1 MRCKLVKVV
10 LLTLLAA
17 ALLGCGAEKKVAAP
31 HEKVPKA
38 EAAAAAAAIVNV
50 PAYELEYANIVD
62 GVYDF
67 LANGN
72 SKRLPQQ
79 GTTGIYE
86 LRDHFNADEAV
97 QHLGYTLL
105 DINNDKVPELIF
117 AFNNNERRGK
127 GYYGKELYAVY
138 TFVDGQ
144 VKFVDEGW
152 ARSSLELQPDGTL
165 LTRGNISNAEYLLA
179 VHDLLKDG
187 STRCLRLYFTKA
199 QKGAGGLEVYRSSD
213 GRAFTDGSERMQ
225 MTADEFF
232 EMGSELSSYSTEVE
246 LLPLHEYKQR
256 GSKFKGLAMPYLHI
270 MGVHELQD
278 PQADL
283 SGYEQVSVPDPFK
296 GADVLFR
303 TNAELQDF
311 QLLDLQGAAN
321 KNDDRVLYSKDR
333 LQAGA
338 KLYLHLSSFETIPK
352 NGIAFKDDAGR
363 LRKFAICASGRDG
376 SIYLNEID

>member
-1 MRCKLVKVV
+1 MRCKLVKGV

-17 ALLGCGAEKKVAAP
+17 VLLGCGAEKK
-31 HEKVPKA
+31 A
-38 EAAAAAAAIVNV
+38 EAAATAAAIVKV
-50 PAYELEYANIVD
+50 PTYELEYANIVD
-62 GVYDF
+62 GIYDF

-72 SKRLPQQ
+72 AERLPQQ

-86 LRDHFNADEAV
+86 LRDHFNANEAV
-97 QHLGYTLL
+97 KHLGYTLL

-117 AFNNNERRGK
+117 AFNNNEKRGK

-138 TFVDGQ
+138 TFVEGQ

-165 LTRGNISNAEYLLA
+165 LTQGNISNAEYLLA

-187 STRCLRLYFTKA
+187 STRCLSLYFTKA
-199 QKGAGGLEVYRSSD
+199 QEGAGGLEVYRSSD
-213 GRAFTDGSERMQ
+213 GRAFTSASERMQ
-225 MTADEFF
+225 MTVDEFF
-232 EMGSELSSYSTEVE
+232 EMGSELSSYSTEME

-283 SGYEQVSVPDPFK
+283 SGYEKVSVPDPFK
-296 GADVLFR
+296 GAEVLFR

-311 QLLDLQGAAN
+311 QLLDLQGDAN
-321 KNDDRVLYSKDR
+321 RVLYSKER

-352 NGIAFKDDAGR
+352 NGIAFKDDAGS

-376 SIYLNEID
+376 SIYLHEID

>member
-1 MRCKLVKVV
+1 MRCKLVKCV

-17 ALLGCGAEKKVAAP
+17 ALLGCGAEKKAAAP
-31 HEKVPKA
+31 QAEVPKA
-38 EAAAAAAAIVNV
+38 EAAAAAAAIVKV

-72 SKRLPQQ
+72 AERLPQQ
-79 GTTGIYE
+79 GTMGIYE

-97 QHLGYTLL
+97 KHLGYTLL

-117 AFNNNERRGK
+117 AFNNNEKRGK

-199 QKGAGGLEVYRSSD
+199 QEGAGRLDVYRSSD

-256 GSKFKGLAMPYLHI
+256 GSKFKGLAMPICISWACMSCRIPRLI
-270 MGVHELQD
+270 FPATSRFRCLIPLRERMFCSAPMLSCRTSNCLTCRELRIKTLAVFSTARRGCR
-278 PQADL
+278 PAL
-283 SGYEQVSVPDPFK
+283 SC
-296 GADVLFR
+296 
-303 TNAELQDF
+303 TC
-311 QLLDLQGAAN
+311 
-321 KNDDRVLYSKDR
+321 
-333 LQAGA
+333 
-338 KLYLHLSSFETIPK
+338 I
-352 NGIAFKDDAGR
+352 
-363 LRKFAICASGRDG
+363 
-376 SIYLNEID
+376 

>member
-1 MRCKLVKVV
+1 M
-10 LLTLLAA
+10 
-17 ALLGCGAEKKVAAP
+17 
-31 HEKVPKA
+31 
-38 EAAAAAAAIVNV
+38 
-50 PAYELEYANIVD
+50 
-62 GVYDF
+62 
-67 LANGN
+67 
-72 SKRLPQQ
+72 
-79 GTTGIYE
+79 
-86 LRDHFNADEAV
+86 
-97 QHLGYTLL
+97 
-105 DINNDKVPELIF
+105 
-117 AFNNNERRGK
+117 
-127 GYYGKELYAVY
+127 
-138 TFVDGQ
+138 
-144 VKFVDEGW
+144 KFVDEGW

-187 STRCLRLYFTKA
+187 STRCLSLYFTKA
-199 QKGAGGLEVYRSSD
+199 QEGAGGLEVYRSSD
-213 GRAFTDGSERMQ
+213 GRAFTSASERMQ

-232 EMGSELSSYSTEVE
+232 EMGSELSSYSTEME

-278 PQADL
+278 PQTDL

-296 GADVLFR
+296 GAEVLFR

-311 QLLDLQGAAN
+311 QLLDLQGDAS
-321 KNDDRVLYSKDR
+321 RVLYSKER

-352 NGIAFKDDAGR
+352 NGIAFKDDAGS

-376 SIYLNEID
+376 SIYLHEID

>member
-1 MRCKLVKVV
+1 MRCKLVKGV

-17 ALLGCGAEKKVAAP
+17 ALLGCGAEKKAAAP
-31 HEKVPKA
+31 QAEVPKA
-38 EAAAAAAAIVNV
+38 EAAAAAAAIVKV

-97 QHLGYTLL
+97 KHLGYTLL

-117 AFNNNERRGK
+117 AFNNNEKRGK

-187 STRCLRLYFTKA
+187 STRCLRMYFTKA
-199 QKGAGGLEVYRSSD
+199 QEGAGGLEVYRSSD
-213 GRAFTDGSERMQ
+213 GRAFADGSERMQ

-270 MGVHELQD
+270 MGVYELQD

-311 QLLDLQGAAN
+311 RLLDLQGDAS
-321 KNDDRVLYSKDR
+321 RVLYSKER

-338 KLYLHLSSFETIPK
+338 KLQLHLSSFETIPK
-352 NGIAFKDDAGR
+352 NGIAFKDDAGS

-376 SIYLNEID
+376 SIYLHEID